1 MAPAYPCFRVASF
14 HNHLPTD
21 NKWLRPVQISVVIP
35 SHNRAHTLERALLS
49 VLTQTSAADEII
61 VVDDGSTDHS
71 ATLMQQYP
79 AIKLIQQEN
88 KGVSAARNTGIR
100 AATHEWIALLDSDD
114 EWLADKLSAIRLA
127 QQDHPEIKLFHSN
140 EIWIRN
146 SVRVN
151 PMNKH
156 NKYGGDI
163 FHYCLPLCVISPS
176 AAVLHHSL
184 FDHCGLF
191 NENLPACED
200 YDLWLRIC
208 HQYPVVYL
216 PQALIK
222 KYGGHDDQLSR
233 RFWGMDRF
241 RIQSLHE
248 LMQLKTLNS
257 VQQQQTRD
265 MLVKKLKILIKG
277 ALKHN
282 NQKVLHQFQPLLDQY
297 EAETC

>member
-1 MAPAYPCFRVASF
+1 M
-14 HNHLPTD
+14 
-21 NKWLRPVQISVVIP
+21 QISVVIP
-35 SHNRAHTLERALLS
+35 SYNRAHTLERALLS
-49 VLTQTSAADEII
+49 VLGQTSAADEII

-71 ATLMQQYP
+71 ASVIRQYP
-79 AIKLIQQEN
+79 AVKLIQQEN

-100 AATHEWIALLDSDD
+100 VASSEWIALLDSDD
-114 EWLADKLSAIRLA
+114 EWLADKLSNIRQA
-127 QQDHPEIKLFHSN
+127 QQNQPDIKLFHSD

-146 SVRVN
+146 GVRVN

-163 FHYCLPLCVISPS
+163 FHHCLPLCVISPS
-176 AAVLHHSL
+176 AVVIHRSL
-184 FDHCGLF
+184 FDEIGLF
-191 NENLPACED
+191 NEGLPACED

-208 HQYPVVYL
+208 HRYPVAYL

-248 LMQLKTLNS
+248 LMQQKTLTTI
-257 VQQQQTRD
+257 QQQQTRD
-265 MLVKKLKILIKG
+265 MLLKKLRILIKG
-277 ALKHN
+277 ALKHK
-282 NQKVLHQFQPLLDQY
+282 NQQVLDQY
-297 EAETC
+297 QPMLDHYEAAIC

>member
-1 MAPAYPCFRVASF
+1 L
-14 HNHLPTD
+14 HL
-21 NKWLRPVQISVVIP
+21 VQISVVIP
-35 SHNRAHTLERALLS
+35 SYNRAHTLQRALLS
-49 VLTQTSAADEII
+49 VLGQTSAADEII

-71 ATLMQQYP
+71 AMLIQQYP
-79 AIKLIQQEN
+79 TVKLIQQPN

-100 AATHEWIALLDSDD
+100 AATSEWIALLDSDD
-114 EWLADKLSAIRLA
+114 EWLTDKLSQIRQA
-127 QQDHPEIKLFHSN
+127 QQDHPNIKLFHSN

-146 SVRVN
+146 GVRVN

-163 FHYCLPLCVISPS
+163 FQYCLPLCVISPS
-176 AAVLHHSL
+176 AVVLHRSL
-184 FDHCGLF
+184 FDECGLF

-208 HQYPVVYL
+208 HRHPVVYL
-216 PQALIK
+216 PQELIK

-248 LMQLKTLNS
+248 LMQQKTLTS
-257 VQQQQTRD
+257 LQQQQTRS

-277 ALKHN
+277 AIKHN
-282 NQKVLHQFQPLLDQY
+282 NQQVLHQFQPMLEQY
-297 EAETC
+297 EAVTC

>member
-1 MAPAYPCFRVASF
+1 VR
-14 HNHLPTD
+14 
-21 NKWLRPVQISVVIP
+21 ISVVIP
-35 SHNRAHTLERALLS
+35 SYNRAHTLQRALKS
-49 VLTQTSAADEII
+49 VLNQTSPADEII

-71 ATLMQQYP
+71 ATLMQQFP
-79 AIKLIQQEN
+79 TIKLIQQEN

-100 AATHEWIALLDSDD
+100 ATIHEWIALLDSDD
-114 EWLADKLSAIRLA
+114 EWLANKLINIR
-127 QQDHPEIKLFHSN
+127 QSQHDHPEIKLFHSN

-146 SVRVN
+146 GVRVN

-176 AAVLHHSL
+176 AVVLHRSL

-233 RFWGMDRF
+233 RYWGMDRF

-248 LMQLKTLNS
+248 LMQLKTLNTL
-257 VQQQQTRD
+257 QRQQTQD
-265 MLVKKLKILIKG
+265 TLVKKLKILIKG
-277 ALKHN
+277 AIKHN
-282 NQKVLHQFQPLLDQY
+282 NQQILDQFQPLLEQY
-297 EAETC
+297 EAATC